1 MNIKEKILENQDTKY
16 RNFQKKLLET
26 KYEYIGVRIPKLRL
40 LAKKYINYIDDI
52 KLDSFEE
59 VLLKGIMIGH
69 IKDID
74 KSITYIKEYVPYIDS
89 WAICDTFVSSLK
101 ITVKNKEKMFDF
113 IIKYKDSNKEYE
125 LRFMLVMLLNYY
137 IEDNYINKIFNIIEY
152 INKDTYYVKMAV
164 AWLISICYIKEKD
177 LTIKYLKNNNLDDFT
192 LRKTI
197 SKINDSYRVE
207 KIEKEYLRKEF
218 LNDNK

>member
-1 MNIKEKILENQDTKY
+1 MNIKEIIIKNQDIEY

-26 KYEYIGVRIPKLRL
+26 RYNYIGVRIPKLRA
-40 LAKKYINYIDDI
+40 LAKKYINYIDNI
-52 KLDSFEE
+52 ELDSFEE

-101 ITVKNKEKMFDF
+101 ITIKNKEKMFDF

-137 IEDNYINKIFNIIEY
+137 IEDKYIDKIFDTIEY

-177 LTIKYLKNNNLDDFT
+177 STIKYLKNNNLDNFT

-218 LNDNK
+218 LNNNK